1 MKALVSAVVLC
12 GLVGA
17 AHADDK
23 APVRALLAAPEQL
36 ASWLRDRDPVMEAQR
51 AKVVAAQAASS
62 QARVIPNPSLSL
74 GVANIPLGRPSANGT
89 DDGTGMHE
97 STSAADTLIYNATLE
112 EQVELGKRGPRKAA
126 ADLRV
131 REAGLTA
138 QGTLGGK
145 VNDVEQA
152 LGKLAYVTSRKA
164 VLTTNLAAA
173 TQLMGLEK
181 VRLDHK
187 DLSPLEFAR
196 IELDT
201 ADVARQLTRAE
212 ADLAT
217 AVATCNAALYAEC
230 ALDGLDDPAV
240 LDGGAP
246 LPPTMP
252 GTDEAIEARPERA
265 ATHLEIQALNK
276 DADLA
281 HARRIPDPTF
291 GLGYTYDRF
300 NESGDLRHSLL
311 FSVAIPLGIFD
322 TGAHDAAAAR
332 ANAHAAEATERAE
345 VREAKGQVEALFA
358 QRKTLEMTLTTL
370 ERDQVPKSAQIIEQT
385 RKAFDLGQATL
396 GDLLLVERAHRDL
409 LLEVLDTRFDLFN
422 VRASLREQLG
432 LDDQAARTP

>member
-1 MKALVSAVVLC
+1 MKTLVSVAVLC
-12 GLVGA
+12 GFVGA
-17 AHADDK
+17 ARADDK
-23 APVRALLAAPEQL
+23 APVRALLAAPDQL
-36 ASWLRDRDPVMEAQR
+36 AAWLRDRDPVMEAQR
-51 AKVVAAQAASS
+51 AKVEAAQAASA

-74 GVANIPLGRPSANGT
+74 GLSNIPLGSPSAAGT
-89 DDGTGMHE
+89 DGE
-97 STSAADTLIYNATLE
+97 STSAAKTLIYNATLE

-131 REAGLTA
+131 REASFTA

-152 LGKLAYVTSRKA
+152 LGKLAYVTARKA

-240 LDGGAP
+240 LDAGAP
-246 LPPTMP
+246 LPGAMP
-252 GTDEAIEARPERA
+252 GTDDAIEGRPERVA
-265 ATHLEIQALNK
+265 NKLEIQALNK

-281 HARRIPDPTF
+281 HARRIPDPTV

-311 FSVAIPLGIFD
+311 LSVSIPLGIFD

-332 ANAHAAEATERAE
+332 ANAHAAEAQEKAD
-345 VREAKGQVEALFA
+345 VREAKGQVEALLA
-358 QRKTLEMTLTTL
+358 QRKTLEATLATL
-370 ERDQVPKSAQIIEQT
+370 EKDAVPKSSQIIEQT

-432 LDDQAARTP
+432 LDDQVARMQ